1 MSFVG
6 NITAKESFDELISS
20 TDSVL
25 IDVRSSRELCVD
37 GVAVLENHPEKLLFC
52 EWRSENPQN
61 EKRKFLDDLFA
72 RINFQLTSRLYFICR
87 SGIRSL
93 EAASYVGNELS
104 KTGVNIMC
112 LNISDGFEG
121 NALKM
126 FGFGE
131 RNGLKAAGLPVSKAS
146 MPDGFRGVR
155 LSQLTGQK
163 YNNNWKKRWALV
175 PTKTGLHL

>member
-61 EKRKFLDDLFA
+61 EKRKFLDDSATLFLS
-72 RINFQLTSRLYFICR
+72 RIVLQGMTLVLY
-87 SGIRSL
+87 IRS
-93 EAASYVGNELS
+93 NCFF
-104 KTGVNIMC
+104 T
-112 LNISDGFEG
+112 
-121 NALKM
+121 
-126 FGFGE
+126 
-131 RNGLKAAGLPVSKAS
+131 
-146 MPDGFRGVR
+146 
-155 LSQLTGQK
+155 K
-163 YNNNWKKRWALV
+163 YNC
-175 PTKTGLHL
+175 